1 MFVDYAELMM
11 KGEEEKAGTA
21 LKYEG
26 LKIARGQED
35 DYLGEFHDLEIRQI
49 G

>member
-11 KGEEEKAGTA
+11 KGEEEKAGTRR
-21 LKYEG
+21 KYEG
-26 LKIARGQED
+26 LKIARGMED
-35 DYLGEFHDLEIRQI
+35 DYLGEFLDLEIRQI